1 MNANTQRI
9 VVISGIVAA
18 IVLIILANA
27 LYIVPVDKQAIV
39 LRFGQAQYTINATEP
54 GVTEAGPMP
63 NGGAGLHFK
72 MPLLDDVRFYE
83 KRNQGYDLDAAEVIA
98 ADQQRLN
105 VDAIARWR
113 IKNPL
118 QYFRAAGSNGE
129 AQLGLRFTAAL
140 RGELGKVTQPDII
153 AGQRAT
159 LMQRVRT
166 ALQAQLNTLGIEVL
180 DVRIRKADLPEANSQ
195 RVYERMKSQLQQKI
209 AQYNAEGEGLFASIT
224 AEADAVARVTVAEA
238 EQKAQVLRG
247 EGDAERNRVFAAA
260 YNKDAEFFAFYRSL
274 EAYKVSIK
282 PGTPLVISPDSE
294 FFKYLRSST
303 PR

>member
-1 MNANTQRI
+1 MQQRTLMI
-9 VVISGIVAA
+9 GGIIAA
-18 IVLIILANA
+18 IALIILANA
-27 LYIVPVDKQAIV
+27 MYIVPVDKQAIV
-39 LRFGQAQYTINATEP
+39 IRVGSAQYTVNAIEKSELP
-54 GVTEAGPMP
+54 DIP
-63 NGGAGLHFK
+63 AGLHLK
-72 MPLLDDVRFYE
+72 IPLVDDVRFYE
-83 KRNQGYDLDAAEVIA
+83 RRNQGYDLDAAEVIA

-118 QYFRAAGSNGE
+118 QYFRAAGGNGE
-129 AQLGLRFTAAL
+129 QQLGLRFTAAL
-140 RGELGKVTQPDII
+140 RGELGKVSQPDII

-166 ALQAQLNTLGIEVL
+166 ALQAQMNTLGIEII
-180 DVRIRKADLPEANSQ
+180 DVRIRQADLPEANSQ

-209 AQYNAEGEGLFASIT
+209 SQYNAEGEGLFASIT
-224 AEADAVARVTVAEA
+224 AQADAQARVIVAEA
-238 EQKAQVLRG
+238 EQRAQVLEG
-247 EGDAERNRVFAAA
+247 EGDAERNRIYAAA

-274 EAYKVSIK
+274 IAYENSIK
-282 PGTPLVISPDSE
+282 AGTPFVLSPDSD

>member
-1 MNANTQRI
+1 MQQRTL
-9 VVISGIVAA
+9 VIGGIIAA
-18 IVLIILANA
+18 IVLIILANSM
-27 LYIVPVDKQAIV
+27 YIVPVDKQAIV
-39 LRFGQAQYTINATEP
+39 SRLGSAQYTVNATEKS
-54 GVTEAGPMP
+54 ELP
-63 NGGAGLHFK
+63 NVGAGLHLK
-72 MPLLDDVRFYE
+72 IPMVDDVRFYE

-118 QYFRAAGSNGE
+118 QYFRAAGGNGE
-129 AQLGLRFTAAL
+129 QQLALRFTAAL
-140 RGELGKVTQPDII
+140 RGELGKVSQPDII

-166 ALQAQLNTLGIEVL
+166 ALQAQMNTLGIEII
-180 DVRIRKADLPEANSQ
+180 DVRIRQADLPEANSQ

-209 AQYNAEGEGLFASIT
+209 SQYNAEGEGLFASIT
-224 AEADAVARVTVAEA
+224 AEADAQARVIVAEA
-238 EQKAQVLRG
+238 EQKAQVLEG
-247 EGDAERNRVFAAA
+247 EGDAERNRIYAAA

-274 EAYKVSIK
+274 LAYENSIK
-282 PGTPLVISPDSE
+282 AGTPFVLSPDSD

>member
-1 MNANTQRI
+1 MQQRTLI
-9 VVISGIVAA
+9 IGGIIAA

-27 LYIVPVDKQAIV
+27 MYIVPVDKQAIV
-39 LRFGQAQYTINATEP
+39 IRFGSAQYTVNATEKS
-54 GVTEAGPMP
+54 ELP
-63 NGGAGLHFK
+63 NYGAGLHLK
-72 MPLLDDVRFYE
+72 VPMVDDVRFYE

-118 QYFRAAGSNGE
+118 QYFRAAGGNGE
-129 AQLGLRFTAAL
+129 AQLALRFTAAL
-140 RGELGKVTQPDII
+140 RGELGKVSQPDII

-166 ALQAQLNTLGIEVL
+166 ALQAQMNTLGIEII
-180 DVRIRKADLPEANSQ
+180 DVRIRQADLPEQNSQ

-209 AQYNAEGEGLFASIT
+209 SQYNAEGEGLFASIT
-224 AEADAVARVTVAEA
+224 AEADAQASVIVAEA
-238 EQKAQVLRG
+238 RQRAERTKG
-247 EGDAERNRVFAAA
+247 EGDAERNRIYASA

-274 EAYKVSIK
+274 IAYENSIK
-282 PGTPLVISPDSE
+282 QGTPFVISPDSD

>member
-1 MNANTQRI
+1 MQQRTL
-9 VVISGIVAA
+9 VIGGIIAA

-27 LYIVPVDKQAIV
+27 MYIVPVDKQAIV
-39 LRFGQAQYTINATEP
+39 IRFGSAQYTVNATEKS
-54 GVTEAGPMP
+54 ELP
-63 NGGAGLHFK
+63 NIGAGLHLK
-72 MPLLDDVRFYE
+72 VPMVDDVRFYE

-118 QYFRAAGSNGE
+118 QYFRAAGGNGE
-129 AQLGLRFTAAL
+129 QQLGLRFTAAL
-140 RGELGKVTQPDII
+140 RGELGKVSQPDII

-166 ALQAQLNTLGIEVL
+166 ALQAQMNTLGIEII
-180 DVRIRKADLPEANSQ
+180 DVRIRQADLPEQNSQ

-209 AQYNAEGEGLFASIT
+209 SQYNAEGEGLYASIT
-224 AEADAVARVTVAEA
+224 AQADAQASVIVAEA
-238 EQKAQVLRG
+238 QQQAERTKG
-247 EGDAERNRVFAAA
+247 EGDAERNRIYAAA

-274 EAYKVSIK
+274 IAYETAIK
-282 PGTPLVISPDSE
+282 AGTPFVLSPDSD